1 MIISKQ
7 QIEEHFAW
15 NAPQRILTKKGNL
28 VDLRKAP
35 DRPSSRQFYN
45 DHRDQLRSHGVRL
58 ADKYGEPGKLEFV
71 WWIEIAPEVLKS
83 REVAMEKSRSA
94 KSNFRVPMPPG
105 LSLYP
110 YQVVGVEYAIEAFK
124 RETGCLIADEMGLG
138 KTAQAIGVVNASPN
152 IHKILVVVPASI
164 IGNWV
169 REIFRF
175 QARKMT
181 VGIVDGDSFPQ
192 TEWVVMSYSMAHK
205 WRQRTQSMMWDLV
218 VLDECQRI
226 SNPQAQMTKAIV
238 GWRPRRKNEGN
249 VEDISSGIPTKRKL
263 AMSGTPINNR
273 PKEFFSVISW
283 LDPKRWPASSY
294 GSFAFKFCGA
304 ADSIKRGQGW
314 TDDGASNLSVLQT
327 ELRSTIMIRRLKN
340 DVLTDL
346 PPKTR
351 QIFRLQLDRQTRI
364 ALERSEQSVSQLL
377 ERSSVAMNSSDPEQ
391 LDRLAKAL
399 ETMNPMDLAAA
410 SEARRKIGIAKLG
423 PALDHILSS
432 LFEINKVIVFA
443 HHKEVISGLIEG
455 LAEYQ
460 PIAIHGSVD
469 VKDRQALVD
478 RFNTDQKCR
487 VAVMSVRAGGV
498 GFNMTS
504 ASLVVMVEADWTPGY
519 NMQCEDRAHRI
530 GQSENVLVHYL
541 VADESCDASI
551 VAAVVRKM
559 AVLENTLNRIE

>member
-35 DRPSSRQFYN
+35 DRPASRQFYN

-94 KSNFRVPMPPG
+94 KSNFSVPMPPG

-138 KTAQAIGVVNASPN
+138 KTAQAIGVVNASPT

-181 VGIVDGDSFPQ
+181 VGIVDGDLFPQ

-423 PALDHILSS
+423 PALDHILSALS
-432 LFEINKVIVFA
+432 EINKVIVFA